1 MDRRLAEPTTAA
13 PPRAAAVAR
22 PRRRTVASGLGLLW
36 VAPALL
42 FLVVFFVLPL
52 ADNAAVSFV
61 SQEEG
66 ARAGHVS
73 LAYYAKLLTDP
84 YYLGVTLRTLGIS
97 LVVTAICLVIGYPI
111 AYFLVRHAGRWSSL
125 IIFLLIAPLLTSI
138 IMRTF
143 GWRVLFARRGIVNV
157 FLVDLGMIDRPLN
170 VLQQPGSVIIGL
182 VHVLVPFMVLSI
194 ASVLQGIDRR
204 LEESAQVLG
213 ASKLQSFLR
222 ITLPLSLDGIGTGSI
237 LVFMLTNGSFVTMLL
252 LGGGSVVTLP
262 LLIYQQFNL
271 TQDVGFASAMGN
283 LLLTF
288 AVACLYIQLR
298 LIKRRGIRS

>member
-1 MDRRLAEPTTAA
+1 MM
-13 PPRAAAVAR
+13 
-22 PRRRTVASGLGLLW
+22 PRRRRAAGGLGFAWTL
-36 VAPALL
+36 PAIL
-42 FLVVFFVLPL
+42 FLVLFFVLPL
-52 ADNAAVSFV
+52 ADNAVGSLF
-61 SQEEG
+61 
-66 ARAGHVS
+66 AGGGRLS
-73 LAYYAKLLTDP
+73 AASYAKLLTDS
-84 YYLGVTLRTLGIS
+84 YYVAVILRTLGVS
-97 LVVTAICLVIGYPI
+97 LLVTAICLVIGYPI

-125 IIFLLIAPLLTSI
+125 VIFLLIAPLLTSI

-143 GWRVLFARRGIVNV
+143 GWRVLFARRGIVNLL
-157 FLVDLGMIDRPLN
+157 LVDLGVIERPLN
-170 VLQQPGSVIIGL
+170 VLQQPASVIIGL

-213 ASKLQSFLR
+213 ASRWQSFLR
-222 ITLPLSLDGIGTGSI
+222 ITLPLSLDGIGTGAI

-283 LLLTF
+283 LLLVF
-288 AVACLYIQLR
+288 AVGCLYLQLR
-298 LIKRRGIRS
+298 LIKRKGARG